1 MPLARYQKILALGHR
16 TIKNI
21 FEDPVEI
28 TEKVDGSQFSFGKVD
43 GELLCRSKG
52 ADLVIEAPQAIFVP
66 AISKVKSIEHLLPDS
81 ITFFGET
88 LQRPKHNVLVYDK
101 VPVGHIALFGIMNN
115 ISKVM
120 LDYKEIQKWA
130 NRLGVDVVPCLYHGR
145 ADSEMIPSLLDR
157 VSYLG
162 GTKIEGVVVKNYN
175 KDAMIGDQYL
185 PYLVGKYVS
194 EKFKEQHGSK
204 KYGTQAAKSDIE
216 SYFRSFNT
224 EARFQK
230 AIIHLR
236 EKGLLKGEPQ
246 DIGPLLK
253 ELNTDFETECKE
265 EIKDFLWQK
274 HRHQALRMMSY
285 GFPEWYKEQLLKG
298 EIE

>member
-1 MPLARYQKILALGHR
+1 MSLARYQKILALGHR
-16 TIKNI
+16 TIRNI

-28 TEKVDGSQFSFGKVD
+28 TEKIDGSQFSFGKVN

-52 ADLVIEAPQAIFVP
+52 ADLIIEAPQALFVP
-66 AISKVKSIEHLLPDS
+66 AIAKAKSIKHLLPED

-88 LQRPKHNVLVYDK
+88 LQRPKHNVLVYDR
-101 VPVGHIALFGIMNN
+101 VPQGHIALFGIMNN
-115 ISKVM
+115 VSKVM
-120 LDYKEIQKWA
+120 LDYQEIQTWA
-130 NRLGVDVVPCLYHGR
+130 NRLGIDAVPCLHYGLWK
-145 ADSEMIPSLLDR
+145 AEDIPSFMNRD
-157 VSYLG
+157 SYLG

-175 KDAMIGDQYL
+175 KDAFVGDQYL

-204 KYGTQAAKSDIE
+204 KYGGQAVKSDIE
-216 SYFRSFNT
+216 SYFKSFNT

-265 EIKDFLWQK
+265 EIKEFLWQK
-274 HRHQALRMMSY
+274 HRQQALRMMSY
-285 GFPEWYKEQLLKG
+285 GFATWYKEQLLKE